1 MNENP
6 PRQPTAMLPNSLE
19 HHPIAD
25 RFPLLNGT
33 RFEELVQ
40 DLRDHGLR
48 EPITLYEGKVLDG
61 RNRYRACRQLGLVPQ
76 TRALPAD
83 LDPWAYVWS
92 LNGQRRDLSA
102 DQRYLIWKRV
112 TEGSAD
118 WQTEQD
124 RRRAE
129 ANRKRAEA
137 LDGRPR
143 KPDGT
148 LDKASPA
155 TTCGETGRDYE
166 RERQATAAIA
176 RAASSQTNRGAVQ
189 RGDFLDAKRPDLAEQ
204 VIQGQTTMAAAIRE
218 ARRQEHA
225 RQLEAA
231 CAQVTAQKRQD
242 LAAVCDLR
250 QCSCADLF
258 ASGVRP
264 DVVITDPPYP
274 KEFLP
279 LYADLAKGCAAARVP
294 LVAVMVGQS
303 YLPDILAILCA
314 HLTYRWTLAYLTPGG
329 QAVQQWSAKVNTF
342 WKPVLLFGSGDW
354 IGDVAR
360 SDPNDNDKRWHD
372 WGQSQSGM
380 LDLVGRLSAP
390 GQLVCDPFLGAGTTA
405 VAALA
410 LGRRFVGCDT
420 DPEALKRATQRLQ
433 TV

>member
-1 MNENP
+1 MSP
-6 PRQPTAMLPNSLE
+6 KSLE

-25 RFPLLNGT
+25 RFPLLNGP
-33 RFEELVQ
+33 RFEELVR
-40 DLRDHGLR
+40 DLQDHGLR
-48 EPITLYEGKVLDG
+48 EPITLYEGMILDG
-61 RNRYRACRQLGLVPQ
+61 RNRYRACRQLGIEPQ
-76 TRALPAD
+76 TRALPD
-83 LDPWAYVWS
+83 GLDPWAYVWS

-118 WQTEQD
+118 WQSDQE

-137 LDGRPR
+137 TQTQPRTEDGSRLAAKSGPN
-143 KPDGT
+143 
-148 LDKASPA
+148 
-155 TTCGETGRDYE
+155 TTCVDTSRTASEINPA
-166 RERQATAAIA
+166 ATA
-176 RAASSQTNRGAVQ
+176 RAASSKTNRGAVQ

-218 ARRQEHA
+218 ARRAEHA

-231 CAQVTAQKRQD
+231 CAQVTAAKRQD

-250 QCSCADLF
+250 HCSCAELF

-279 LYADLAKGCAAARVP
+279 LYADLAKGCAAAHVP
-294 LVAVMVGQS
+294 LVAVMVGQT

-410 LGRRFVGCDT
+410 LGRRFVGCDI
-420 DPEALKRATQRLQ
+420 DPEALKRATQRVQL
-433 TV
+433 V